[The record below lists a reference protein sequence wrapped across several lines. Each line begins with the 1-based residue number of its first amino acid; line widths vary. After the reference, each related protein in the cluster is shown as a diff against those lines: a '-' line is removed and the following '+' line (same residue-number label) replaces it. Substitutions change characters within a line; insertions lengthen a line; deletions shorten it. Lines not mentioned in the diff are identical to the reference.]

1 MLFDDEGSVNWYPFT
16 KKLQF
21 RNIDCAVLKGLKRNF
36 NNFTGEAK
44 NIFTTLYCIGRAR
57 KSTYEILLKWSI
69 HRDIFFQKI
78 PPQIGLKL
86 EKHIIFVAYDL
97 LQAAKHS
104 TVDSINVVRALM
116 TFWLYSYHYHNDL
129 ALLDKRT

>member
-1 MLFDDEGSVNWYPFT
+1 MTAGAY
-16 KKLQF
+16 
-21 RNIDCAVLKGLKRNF
+21 IDCAVLKGLKRNF

-57 KSTYEILLKWSI
+57 KSSYEILLKWSI
-69 HRDIFFQKI
+69 HRDILFPKNSS
-78 PPQIGLKL
+78 PNWLKL

-97 LQAAKHS
+97 LQAAKHT
-104 TVDSINVVRALM
+104 TVDSINAVRALM
-116 TFWLYSYHYHNDL
+116 TFWLYSYHYHDDL